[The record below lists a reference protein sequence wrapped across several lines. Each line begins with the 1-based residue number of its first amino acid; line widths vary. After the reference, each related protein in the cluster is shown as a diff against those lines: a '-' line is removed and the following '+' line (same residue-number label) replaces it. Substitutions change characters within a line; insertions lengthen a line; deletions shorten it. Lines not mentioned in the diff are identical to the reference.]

1 MKLKNKKSAFN
12 RIILTDREEM
22 NQLFDKPL
30 TDEQWDHVR
39 EWIITDDNMWQVI
52 DECIKNT
59 IEDLKFQ
66 WERSNG

>member
-22 NQLFDKPL
+22 NQLFNKSL
-30 TDEQWDHVR
+30 TDQEWDHVR

-52 DECIKNT
+52 DECIKTT
-59 IEDLKFQ
+59 IEELKFQ
-66 WERSNG
+66 WEKSQ